1 MKEDKIKF
9 YERVYYQNY
18 EPVPFET
25 RFGYVLNIYP
35 VLVKEWDLF
44 NDNVQILK
52 QDKSKTNDVEIIKMS
67 YLEFLYNLISAES
80 IRGDDTT
87 CRDML
92 FESLNAVFKDEK
104 HVTYS
109 FRYINDRVNLCIS
122 DEGGVVKCQIT
133 PKEFNDIIDIIMT
146 YNYIDYD
153 DRRFSDDVLKA
164 ISDYQKLHSKGIG
177 TPTFEE
183 KRAYVIAKT
192 GMDYKQINEMPY
204 RLFSL
209 IFNYNVG
216 VDSYIGD
223 KIIQGSYKYEV
234 KQNVLHPLYEPKKD
248 ILSEVFGDADAFKNK
263 ISEGAKA

>member
-1 MKEDKIKF
+1 
-9 YERVYYQNY
+9 
-18 EPVPFET
+18 
-25 RFGYVLNIYP
+25 
-35 VLVKEWDLF
+35 
-44 NDNVQILK
+44 
-52 QDKSKTNDVEIIKMS
+52 MS

-183 KRAYVIAKT
+183 RRAYVIAKT
-192 GMDYKQINEMPY
+192 GMEYKQINEMPY